1 MKKLIVLG
9 LAGLLSL
16 PVVSV
21 AQKRTT
27 TTKKKAT
34 TTTAK
39 SSAASAAQEKARQ
52 EELARQQQEAA
63 ASQRSQQLLAKSD
76 SANPSVRPIPA
87 SDVMFKKTVWRLI
100 DLREKQNK
108 PMFSPGKEITKLIVD
123 AVKRGELQPYATD
136 SLNRPITPQEF
147 LTAISPAQGGATVLT
162 EEEKKAGFGTADAA
176 AADDGWGAPAAP
188 AKGGKTAAAAP
199 MTASNELFANQ
210 LYQLELKED
219 VVFDKKRSR
228 LYHDI
233 QSLTITVPS
242 KFDPLGIEKTA
253 ASFKFSELAKVFK
266 AHPDEAIWFNQQ
278 NDAQHKN
285 LADAFDLWLFS
296 SYITKVSNVN
306 NERLDEVYG
315 GGKKGLLAAQQ
326 AMEELIEF
334 EYSLWSY

>member
-27 TTKKKAT
+27 TTKKKTT

-39 SSAASAAQEKARQ
+39 SSAATAAQEKARQ

-76 SANPSVRPIPA
+76 SANPSARPIPA

-147 LTAISPAQGGATVLT
+147 LAAISPDQGGATALT
-162 EEEKKAGFGTADAA
+162 EEEKKAGFGTADVAT
-176 AADDGWGAPAAP
+176 DDGWGAPATP
-188 AKGGKTAAAAP
+188 AKGGKTAAAAAP

-210 LYQLELKED
+210 LYQMELKED
-219 VVFDKKRSR
+219 VIFDKKRSR

-233 QSLTITVPS
+233 QAISITVPS
-242 KFDPLGIEKTA
+242 KYNALGIEKPA
-253 ASFKFSELAKVFK
+253 ASFKYSELAKVFK
-266 AHPDEAIWFNQQ
+266 AHPDEALWFNQQ

-285 LADAFDLWLFS
+285 LSDAFDLWLFS
-296 SYITKVSNVN
+296 SYITKVSNVG

-315 GGKKGLLAAQQ
+315 SGKKGLLAAQQ

>member
-9 LAGLLSL
+9 VAGLLSL
-16 PVVSV
+16 PMVSV

-27 TTKKKAT
+27 TTKKST
-34 TTTAK
+34 TTQAK
-39 SSAASAAQEKARQ
+39 SAAATAAQEKARQ

-76 SANPSVRPIPA
+76 SANPSARPIPP

-108 PMFSPGKEITKLIVD
+108 PMFSPGKEITKLIVE

-136 SLNRPITPQEF
+136 SLNRPITAQEF

-162 EEEKKAGFGTADAA
+162 EEEKKAGFTADAA
-176 AADDGWGAPAAP
+176 VADDGWGAPAKP
-188 AKGGKTAAAAP
+188 ATKGGKAAATPAP

-219 VVFDKKRSR
+219 VIFDKKRSR

-233 QSLTITVPS
+233 QAITITVPS

-253 ASFKFSELAKVFK
+253 ASFKFSDLHKVFK
-266 AHPDEAIWFNQQ
+266 AHPDEALWFNQM

-296 SYITKVSNVN
+296 SYITKVSNVG

-315 GGKKGLLAAQQ
+315 SGKKGLLAAQQ

>member
-1 MKKLIVLG
+1 
-9 LAGLLSL
+9 
-16 PVVSV
+16 
-21 AQKRTT
+21 
-27 TTKKKAT
+27 
-34 TTTAK
+34 
-39 SSAASAAQEKARQ
+39 
-52 EELARQQQEAA
+52 
-63 ASQRSQQLLAKSD
+63 
-76 SANPSVRPIPA
+76 
-87 SDVMFKKTVWRLI
+87 MFKKTVWRLI